1 MIKRKNILPVH
12 TKKNPVIQ
20 NTAMLML
27 QSRMPEIR
35 LAGINQEDMPEVIMT
50 AVQVVIYAL
59 RFYVLT
65 AVAI

>member
-12 TKKNPVIQ
+12 TKRSPVIQ